1 MSTLPGRKYPG
12 FYELEYSIGKGLI
25 GRLSRMAGVDEMR
38 INGTHKSQAGFSL
51 VELMI
56 VVMIVAIIGVIGGPV
71 MIDTVKNN
79 RVRAQADRILTTLNL
94 TRSEAVKRN
103 LPVSVCR
110 SSNGTSCTGNWA
122 DGWIVFTNAD
132 ADNTVDA
139 GVDQVIRVY
148 EGLNA
153 GYTLGGTLDGNSLT
167 YFGDGSYAGGAGTIN
182 ICSPDADPNRG
193 WALMLNTVGRPRAKQ
208 GATSCS

>member
-1 MSTLPGRKYPG
+1 MKIHERY
-12 FYELEYSIGKGLI
+12 
-25 GRLSRMAGVDEMR
+25 
-38 INGTHKSQAGFSL
+38 KSQAGFSL

-56 VVMIVAIIGVIGGPV
+56 VVMIVSVIGVIGGPI
-71 MIDTVKNN
+71 MADTVKNN
-79 RVRAQADRILTTLNL
+79 RVRAEADRILTTLNL

-122 DGWIVFTNAD
+122 DGWIIFTNSD
-132 ADNTVDA
+132 GDDTVDA

-153 GYTLGGTLDGNSLT
+153 GYTLGGTITSDTLT
-167 YFGDGSYAGGAGTIN
+167 YFSDGSYAGGTGTIN
-182 ICSPDADPNRG
+182 ICSPDADPSQG
-193 WALMLNTVGRPRAKQ
+193 WKLMLNTVGRPRVKQ
-208 GATSCS
+208 GTSSCS

>member
-1 MSTLPGRKYPG
+1 
-12 FYELEYSIGKGLI
+12 
-25 GRLSRMAGVDEMR
+25 MR
-38 INGTHKSQAGFSL
+38 ISATHKSQAGFSL

-56 VVMIVAIIGVIGGPV
+56 VVMIVAVISVLGGPV
-71 MIDTVKNN
+71 MSDTVKNN
-79 RVRAQADRILTTLNL
+79 RLRAQADRILTTLNL

-103 LPVSVCR
+103 QPVSVCR

-153 GYTLGGTLDGNSLT
+153 GYTLGGTLNANSLT
-167 YFGDGSYAGGAGTIN
+167 YFSDGSYAGGAGTIN
-182 ICSPDADPNRG
+182 ICSADAIPSQG
-193 WALMLNTVGRPRAKQ
+193 WALMLNTVGRPRVKH
-208 GATSCS
+208 GASSCS

>member
-1 MSTLPGRKYPG
+1 MKNN
-12 FYELEYSIGKGLI
+12 EE
-25 GRLSRMAGVDEMR
+25 
-38 INGTHKSQAGFSL
+38 HKSQSGFSL

-56 VVMIVAIIGVIGGPV
+56 VVMIASVIGTIGVPA
-71 MIDTVKNN
+71 MTETVKNN
-79 RVRAQADRILTTLNL
+79 RVRAQADRILATLNL

-103 LPVSVCR
+103 LPVSICR

-167 YFGDGSYAGGAGTIN
+167 YFGDGSYAGGAGIIN
-182 ICSPDADPNRG
+182 ICSPDANPSQG